1 MTIGDIDKWI
11 SGETDVFFDTRA
23 TLPSVSADSN
33 PGAKGSS
40 APLSV
45 RKFGHPAIIA
55 VVGAFTAVAWISSV
69 SFMQHSAEPYSILDA
84 NSQPSDDGATSGRAP
99 GSETLSTPITSPP
112 RKVIEAPVVPLPK
125 QPTTMLSDARLAAFL
140 RQVGIWYD
148 QRMKAATAPERKSSA
163 RQRASRRHWP
173 RYSFR
178 AQSDRGEATRLMVD
192 ELQQRQVAAIA
203 PELGRPQ

>member
-33 PGAKGSS
+33 PGAKGSF
-40 APLSV
+40 ARLSV
-45 RKFGHPAIIA
+45 QKFGHPAIMA

-112 RKVIEAPVVPLPK
+112 RKVIEAQLCR
-125 QPTTMLSDARLAAFL
+125 SR
-140 RQVGIWYD
+140 
-148 QRMKAATAPERKSSA
+148 S
-163 RQRASRRHWP
+163 SRRRCSLTHGSP
-173 RYSFR
+173 RFC
-178 AQSDRGEATRLMVD
+178 
-192 ELQQRQVAAIA
+192 
-203 PELGRPQ
+203 GRSASGTTSA